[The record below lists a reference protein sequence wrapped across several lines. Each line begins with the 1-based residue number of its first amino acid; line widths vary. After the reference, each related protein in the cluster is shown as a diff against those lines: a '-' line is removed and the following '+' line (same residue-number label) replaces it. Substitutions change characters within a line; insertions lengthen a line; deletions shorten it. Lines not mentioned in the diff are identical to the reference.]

1 MKLKTLIS
9 KSEARSIV
17 VEKRKTI
24 SEEEIRSKTK
34 LIIERLSAVDDF
46 IHAKKI
52 YAFISS
58 RQGELNTRFFIDFM
72 IDSGKSVVLPKLNK
86 LSKKFFHANF
96 LQWDNLVKND
106 DGYYEPPTAFDDDL
120 SDIDLFIVPAMAVS
134 LKGQRVGYGG
144 GYYDK
149 ILRNTHASKIV
160 PAFEFQ
166 IFENIE
172 TDAGDIR
179 IDKIVTERRII
190 NTRETIMFKQ
200 ETA

>member
-9 KSEARSIV
+9 KSEARRIV

-96 LQWDNLVKND
+96 LEWDNLVKND
-106 DGYYEPPTAFDDDL
+106 DGYYEPPTVFDDDL

-160 PAFEFQ
+160 PVFEFQ

>member
-1 MKLKTLIS
+1 
-9 KSEARSIV
+9 
-17 VEKRKTI
+17 
-24 SEEEIRSKTK
+24 
-34 LIIERLSAVDDF
+34 
-46 IHAKKI
+46 
-52 YAFISS
+52 
-58 RQGELNTRFFIDFM
+58 
-72 IDSGKSVVLPKLNK
+72 
-86 LSKKFFHANF
+86 
-96 LQWDNLVKND
+96 
-106 DGYYEPPTAFDDDL
+106 
-120 SDIDLFIVPAMAVS
+120 MAVS

-160 PAFEFQ
+160 PVFEFQ

>member
-9 KSEARSIV
+9 KSEARKIV
-17 VEKRKTI
+17 VEKRKDITD
-24 SEEEIRSKTK
+24 EEIRYKTK
-34 LIIERLSAVDDF
+34 LIIERFSAVDDF

-58 RQGELNTRFFIDFM
+58 KQGELDTRYFIDFI
-72 IDSGKSVVLPKLNK
+72 IDNGKSVVLPKLNK
-86 LSKKFFHANF
+86 LSKKFVHANF
-96 LQWDNLVKND
+96 LGWDNLVKNAE
-106 DGYYEPPTAFDDDL
+106 GYYEPPAAFDDDL
-120 SDIDLFIVPAMAVS
+120 SDIDLFIIPAMAVS

-149 ILRNTHASKIV
+149 ILKYSHAAKIV

-172 TDAGDIR
+172 TDTHDIR
-179 IDKIVTERRII
+179 IDKIITERRII
-190 NTRETIMFKQ
+190 NTRETLKLNSEIV
-200 ETA
+200 